1 MPLHYSGLCTFPD
14 FRRWRSGFG
23 RHGGPVLLVG
33 GQGRRLGRQ
42 GSTGRSS
49 RRAGQSTAAAREGS
63 GENVKNI
70 CQPIRCFHRN
80 APANR
85 LLNCCKKTG
94 YCFCVNQSDF
104 STGERKPISCWNELK
119 KHRLL
124 LPCWP
129 IRCLHS
135 IAPANQLL
143 NCCKIPVIAFVSNDQ
158 IFSLLVYFLFL
169 STWPSDK
176 RLFHVN

>member
-1 MPLHYSGLCTFPD
+1 MYILVDIITTFKKNMPLHYSGLCTFPN
-14 FRRWRSGFG
+14 FRRWRGGFG
-23 RHGGPVLLVG
+23 RHGRPVLLVS

-104 STGERKPISCWNELK
+104 STGERKPISC
-119 KHRLL
+119 
-124 LPCWP
+124 
-129 IRCLHS
+129 
-135 IAPANQLL
+135 
-143 NCCKIPVIAFVSNDQ
+143 
-158 IFSLLVYFLFL
+158 
-169 STWPSDK
+169 
-176 RLFHVN
+176 